1 LGTKRNEEK
10 VSFEDADYEIV
21 ADPAHGVAGHAV
33 DRELLVRPDSRLP
46 RLAERAGEVAA
57 NALRRTMQRGA
68 FESAV
73 KAFKNAGGAS
83 QPGFERVDAA
93 AFDAVGDRL
102 QAGEAFGEGTGAIAA
117 PTAVLAPNECL
128 LVAAVAAAEGGKVSI
143 TAGVYADERG
153 KDTATLEICRNEL
166 GDEALPAITLGGKAR
181 WAIYK
186 SEGVAAAA
194 AVKAAP

>member
-1 LGTKRNEEK
+1 
-10 VSFEDADYEIV
+10 
-21 ADPAHGVAGHAV
+21 
-33 DRELLVRPDSRLP
+33 
-46 RLAERAGEVAA
+46 
-57 NALRRTMQRGA
+57 
-68 FESAV
+68 
-73 KAFKNAGGAS
+73 
-83 QPGFERVDAA
+83 
-93 AFDAVGDRL
+93 
-102 QAGEAFGEGTGAIAA
+102 
-117 PTAVLAPNECL
+117 VLAPNECL